1 MSRAYPLTSAWI
13 GRGAAL
19 LLLAALAACSST
31 DKPKPTPLE
40 PLATPRLAAKAA
52 WQREVSK
59 PLAGGMVTVA
69 AGRLW
74 VPSENGKVSVLEAAT
89 GQEVGRLEAGDDLTA
104 GVGSDGRRAAVV
116 TRNNEL
122 VVFDGTKELWRKRLN
137 APVVTA
143 PLVAGERVFVQG
155 TDRVVEAYD
164 AVDGSKLWVFSRS
177 GDPLAL
183 AQGGL
188 LMPHKDTLLVG
199 VGAKL
204 IGLDPLLGT
213 VRFEATLATPRGTNE
228 VERLADLVGPA
239 ARVGDVVCARSFQA
253 AVSCAD
259 AVRQRLLWSR
269 NFGGFQGVAA
279 DAEYVFAADGGDR
292 LAAWRQGSGDS
303 AWTSERL
310 RFRGLSAPVVTD
322 KAVVFGDSEGFVHFL
337 SRERGDLLQ
346 RLPTDGGAIAL
357 PLVRAGNHVIAVTRK
372 GGVFAFWAE

>member
-1 MSRAYPLTSAWI
+1 MTRMQQWM
-13 GRGAAL
+13 RGTAAAAL
-19 LLLAALAACSST
+19 LVVLAACSST

-40 PLATPRLAAKAA
+40 PLATPRLAAKVA
-52 WQREVSK
+52 WQRDVSK
-59 PLAGGMVTVA
+59 PLVGSTVA
-69 AGRLW
+69 MVAGRLW
-74 VPSENGKVSVLEAAT
+74 VASVNGKVTVLDAAT
-89 GQEVGRLEAGDDLTA
+89 GQEVGQMDAGDDLTA

-116 TRNNEL
+116 TRKNEL
-122 VVFDGTKELWRKRLN
+122 VVFDGSKLLWRKPLT

-164 AVDGSKLWVFSRS
+164 AIDGSKLWAFSRS

-183 AQGGL
+183 AQAGL

-213 VRFEATLATPRGTNE
+213 VRFEATMATPRGTNE

-239 ARVGDVVCARSFQA
+239 ARVGDVVCVRAFQA

-259 AVRQRLLWSR
+259 VVRQRLLWSR
-269 NFGGFQGVAA
+269 NFGGYQGLAA
-279 DAEYVFAADGGDR
+279 DADYVFAADGGDR

-303 AWTSERL
+303 VWTSERL

-322 KAVVFGDSEGFVHFL
+322 KAVVFGDAEGFVHFL
-337 SRERGDLLQ
+337 SRDRGELLQ
-346 RLPTDGGAIAL
+346 RLPTDGGAIVS
-357 PLVRAGNHVIAVTRK
+357 PLVREGRHVIALTSK
-372 GGVFAFWAE
+372 GGVFALWAE